1 MAAPFVSGAAALLL
15 AEYPELTPLE
25 VKNQLEQTAQGVGFN
40 ERLGHGVI
48 DMLAMLGPVEPMA
61 YGTLVVETDL
71 DPKADGYGVI
81 TLFASDGSL
90 AGYGTIGGDG
100 SHTFHGLAQGKY
112 KVTLTY
118 WDAPAEGWEIVFKE
132 VHVNLGSVA
141 EAKFRLDT

>member
-1 MAAPFVSGAAALLL
+1 M

-71 DPKADGYGVI
+71 DPKADGYG
-81 TLFASDGSL
+81 
-90 AGYGTIGGDG
+90 
-100 SHTFHGLAQGKY
+100 
-112 KVTLTY
+112 
-118 WDAPAEGWEIVFKE
+118 
-132 VHVNLGSVA
+132 
-141 EAKFRLDT
+141 